1 MPQNSSPVGAHVCAP
16 FRDSGL
22 LNAGAGHPRAT
33 AIAALR
39 DYVPAEPAGRQVS
52 NDCVRVYFVI
62 NYRKTRVPVREK
74 TP

>member
-1 MPQNSSPVGAHVCAP
+1 
-16 FRDSGL
+16 
-22 LNAGAGHPRAT
+22 
-33 AIAALR
+33 
-39 DYVPAEPAGRQVS
+39 VPAEPAGRQVS